1 MSNLVAKPQTT
12 DKSRPQVMMVAA
24 EASSAYYALKLMKYW
39 KEKDIDVEIT
49 GVGSQAMEDFGMR
62 RLGKSEDM
70 AVVGIAEIIAHY
82 SDLKKVFEKLVE
94 EALRIKPKFIVL
106 MDYPDFNLKL
116 ARTLKKKLGRE
127 GIKVFYYI
135 SPQVW
140 AWRQGRIHDI
150 KKNCD
155 KVFLLFP
162 FEKNI
167 YEEFNVPYEFVGH
180 PLLEDLDP
188 KLLDLKQQELAR
200 QKYGI
205 GPNEKVLALMPG
217 SRKSEIQM
225 NFGVQLEVARAL
237 AKKYSHLRIMILV
250 APTLT
255 KEYIS
260 DFVVEK
266 LDYKMP
272 FILIQDDPN
281 KMISLAHYVLA
292 TSGTATLM
300 VGLLQKPMV
309 IMYRMKWLSGV
320 IAKILVTGI
329 KYFGL
334 VNMILDEEVVP
345 ERLQGAANSEA
356 IIPLMEKFINDDK
369 YTQSTIKKLAQVQHM
384 LGDVGATARVGE
396 ALAKH
401 L

>member
-1 MSNLVAKPQTT
+1 MSSSGKAQQPAPQI
-12 DKSRPQVMMVAA
+12 MMVAA
-24 EASSAYYALKLMKYW
+24 EASSASYALKLMKYW
-39 KEKDIDVEIT
+39 KENNIDVEIT
-49 GVGSQAMEDFGMR
+49 GVGSHAMEDFGMR
-62 RLGKSEDM
+62 RLGKSEEM
-70 AVVGIAEIIAHY
+70 AVVGIAEVIAHY
-82 SDLKKVFEKLVE
+82 KDLKAVFERLVE
-94 EALRIKPKFIVL
+94 EAIRIKPKFLLL

-116 ARTLKKKLGRE
+116 AKTLKAKLGDH

-140 AWRQGRIHDI
+140 AWRKGRIFDI
-150 KKNCD
+150 KKYCD

-162 FEKNI
+162 FEKDF
-167 YEEFNVPYEFVGH
+167 YEQHQVPYEFVGH

-188 KLLDLKQQELAR
+188 KLLDPQQIELAR
-200 QKYGI
+200 GKYGI
-205 GPNEKVLALMPG
+205 TPNERVLALMPG
-217 SRKSEIQM
+217 SRKGEIEL

-237 AKKYSHLRIMILV
+237 AKKYDFLRIMILV

-255 KEYIS
+255 KDYIN

-272 FILIQDDPN
+272 YILVQDDPN

-309 IMYRMKWLSGV
+309 IMYRLKWITGV
-320 IAKILVTGI
+320 IGKLLVRGI
-329 KYFGL
+329 RFFGL
-334 VNMILDEEVVP
+334 VNLIMDEEVVP
-345 ERLQGAANSEA
+345 ERMQSDADTDKL
-356 IIPLMEKFINDDK
+356 IPLLEKYINDEAHTK
-369 YTQSTIKKLAQVQHM
+369 ATIAKLAQLQFK
-384 LGDVGATARVGE
+384 LGDVGATARVGQ
-396 ALAKH
+396 ALAKY

>member
-1 MSNLVAKPQTT
+1 
-12 DKSRPQVMMVAA
+12 MMVAA
-24 EASSAYYALKLMKYW
+24 EASSASYALKLMKYW

-62 RLGKSEDM
+62 RLGKSENM
-70 AVVGIAEIIAHY
+70 AVVGVAEVIAHY
-82 SDLKKVFEKLVE
+82 SELKAVFEKLVE
-94 EALRIKPKFIVL
+94 EALRIKPKFL
-106 MDYPDFNLKL
+106 LLLDYPDFNLKL
-116 ARTLKKKLGRE
+116 AKTLKEKLGSH

-140 AWRQGRIHDI
+140 AWRQSRIHII
-150 KKNCD
+150 KKYCD

-162 FEKNI
+162 FEKEF
-167 YEEFNVPYEFVGH
+167 YERFQVPHEFVGH

-205 GPNEKVLALMPG
+205 SPSEKVLALMPG
-217 SRKSEIQM
+217 SRKSEIQL

-237 AKKYSHLRIMILV
+237 AKKYDKLRIVILV

-272 FILIQDDPN
+272 YILIQDEPN
-281 KMISLAHYVLA
+281 KMIALAHYVLA

-320 IAKILVTGI
+320 IARILVRGI

-345 ERLQGAANSEA
+345 ERLQSAANFETLL
-356 IIPLMEKFINDDK
+356 PLMEKFIVDED
-369 YTQSTIKKLAQVQHM
+369 YTQATIKRLAEVQHL
-384 LGDVGATARVGE
+384 LGDVGATARVGD
-396 ALAKH
+396 ALAQH

>member
-1 MSNLVAKPQTT
+1 MSTPKPQI
-12 DKSRPQVMMVAA
+12 MMVAA
-24 EASSAYYALKLMKYW
+24 EASSATYALKLMKYW
-39 KEKDIDVEIT
+39 KDKDIQVEIT

-70 AVVGIAEIIAHY
+70 AVVGVAEVIAHY
-82 SDLKKVFEKLVE
+82 SELKAVFEKLVE
-94 EALRIKPKFIVL
+94 EAIRIKPKFL
-106 MDYPDFNLKL
+106 LLLDYPDFNLKL
-116 ARTLKKKLGRE
+116 AKTLKQKLGDH

-150 KKNCD
+150 KKVCD

-162 FEKNI
+162 FEKEF
-167 YEEFNVPYEFVGH
+167 YEKHGVPYEFVGH

-188 KLLDLKQQELAR
+188 KLLDPKFQELAR

-205 GPNEKVLALMPG
+205 TPKEKVLALMPG
-217 SRKSEIQM
+217 SRKSEIQL

-237 AKKYSHLRIMILV
+237 AKKYDFLRIVILV

-272 FILIQDDPN
+272 YILIQDDPN

-309 IMYRMKWLSGV
+309 IMYRMKWLSSV
-320 IAKILVTGI
+320 IARILVRGI

-334 VNMILDEEVVP
+334 ANMILDEEVVP
-345 ERLQGAANSEA
+345 ERLQGNADTDKL
-356 IIPLMEKFINDDK
+356 IPLMERFIEDEA
-369 YTQSTIKKLAQVQHM
+369 YTQSTIQKLAQLQHM

>member
-1 MSNLVAKPQTT
+1 MRNPQSKPQI
-12 DKSRPQVMMVAA
+12 MMVAA
-24 EASSAYYALKLMKYW
+24 EASSAFYALKLMKYW
-39 KEKDIDVEIT
+39 KQNNIDVEIS

-70 AVVGIAEIIAHY
+70 AVVGIAEVMAHY
-82 SDLKKVFEKLVE
+82 KDLKAVFERLVE
-94 EALRIKPKFIVL
+94 EAIRIKPKFLLL

-116 ARTLKKKLGRE
+116 AKTLKKKLGDH

-140 AWRQGRIHDI
+140 AWRKGRIFDI
-150 KKNCD
+150 KKYCD

-162 FEKNI
+162 FEQDF
-167 YEEFNVPYEFVGH
+167 YEQHQVPYEFVGH

-188 KLLDLKQQELAR
+188 NLIDPVQQETAR
-200 QKYGI
+200 AKYGI
-205 GPNEKVLALMPG
+205 TSQERVLALMPG
-217 SRKSEIQM
+217 SRKGEIEL
-225 NFGVQLEVARAL
+225 NFGTQLEVARAL
-237 AKKYSHLRIMILV
+237 AKKYDFLRIMILV

-255 KEYIS
+255 KDYIN
-260 DFVVEK
+260 DIVVEK

-272 FILIQDDPN
+272 YILVQDDPN

-309 IMYRMKWLSGV
+309 IMYRLKWITGV
-320 IAKILVTGI
+320 IGRILVRGI
-329 KYFGL
+329 KFFGL
-334 VNMILDEEVVP
+334 VNLIMNEEVVP
-345 ERLQGAANSEA
+345 ERLQSEA
-356 IIPLMEKFINDDK
+356 DSDKLIPLIEKYITDEA
-369 YTQSTIKKLAQVQHM
+369 YTKATIAKLAQVQFK
-384 LGDVGATARVGE
+384 LGDVGATERVGQ
-396 ALAKH
+396 ALAKY

>member
-1 MSNLVAKPQTT
+1 MKPQI
-12 DKSRPQVMMVAA
+12 MIVAA

-39 KEKDIDVEIT
+39 KEKGLELDIS
-49 GVGSQAMEDFGMR
+49 GVGSKAMEDFGMR

-70 AVVGIAEIIAHY
+70 AVVGIVEVIAHY
-82 SDLKKVFEKLVE
+82 SELKAVFEKLVE
-94 EALRIKPKFIVL
+94 EAIRIKPKFLLL

-116 ARTLKKKLGRE
+116 AKTLKQKLGDH

-140 AWRQGRIHDI
+140 AWRKGRIFDI
-150 KKNCD
+150 KKYCD

-162 FEKNI
+162 FEKDF
-167 YEEFNVPYEFVGH
+167 YDQHQVPYEFVGH

-205 GPNEKVLALMPG
+205 SQQEKVLALMPG
-217 SRKSEIQM
+217 SRKGEIEL

-237 AKKYSHLRIMILV
+237 AKKYDFLRIMIFV
-250 APTLT
+250 APTLS
-255 KEYIS
+255 KDYIS
-260 DFVVEK
+260 DFIVEK
-266 LDYKMP
+266 LDFKMP
-272 FILIQDDPN
+272 YMLIQDDPN

-309 IMYRMKWLSGV
+309 IMYRLKWITG
-320 IAKILVTGI
+320 IIGRILVRGV
-329 KYFGL
+329 KFFGL
-334 VNMILDEEVVP
+334 VNLIMNEEVVP
-345 ERLQGAANSEA
+345 ERLQGEASSEKL
-356 IIPLMEKFINDDK
+356 IPLIERYITDQA
-369 YTQSTIKKLAQVQHM
+369 YTETTIKKLAQLQYQ
-384 LGDVGATARVGE
+384 LGDVGATSRVGD
-396 ALAKH
+396 ALAQV

>member
-1 MSNLVAKPQTT
+1 MI
-12 DKSRPQVMMVAA
+12 VAA

-39 KEKDIDVEIT
+39 KEQGLDLDIS

-62 RLGKSEDM
+62 RFGKSEDM
-70 AVVGIAEIIAHY
+70 AVVGVAEVIAHY
-82 SDLKKVFEKLVE
+82 SELKAVFHKLVE
-94 EALRIKPKFIVL
+94 EAIRIKPKFLLL

-116 ARTLKKKLGRE
+116 AKTLKQKLGPH

-140 AWRQGRIHDI
+140 AWRKGRIFDI
-150 KKNCD
+150 KKHCD

-162 FEKNI
+162 FEKKF
-167 YEEFNVPYEFVGH
+167 YDQHNVPYEFVGH

-200 QKYGI
+200 QKYGV
-205 GPNEKVLALMPG
+205 GPNERILALMPG
-217 SRKSEIQM
+217 SRKSEIQL

-237 AKKYSHLRIMILV
+237 AKKYDFLRIMIFV
-250 APTLT
+250 APTLS

-272 FILIQDDPN
+272 YMLIQDDPN

-309 IMYRMKWLSGV
+309 IMYRLKWISGV
-320 IAKILVTGI
+320 IGRILVRGI

-334 VNMILDEEVVP
+334 VNLIMNEEVVP
-345 ERLQGAANSEA
+345 ERLQSAADSDKL
-356 IIPLMEKFINDDK
+356 IPLLEKFIEDEA
-369 YTQSTIKKLAQVQHM
+369 YAQATIKKLAQLQYQ

>member
-1 MSNLVAKPQTT
+1 MSLPKPQI
-12 DKSRPQVMMVAA
+12 MMVAA
-24 EASSAYYALKLMKYW
+24 EASSASYAVKLMKYW
-39 KEKDIDVEIT
+39 KEKDIQVDIT

-70 AVVGIAEIIAHY
+70 AVVGVAEVIAHY
-82 SDLKKVFEKLVE
+82 SELKAVFEKLVE
-94 EALRIKPKFIVL
+94 EAIRIKPKFL
-106 MDYPDFNLKL
+106 LLLDYPDFNLKL
-116 ARTLKKKLGRE
+116 AKTLKQKLGE
-127 GIKVFYYI
+127 HGIKVFYYI

-140 AWRQGRIHDI
+140 AWRKGRIHDI
-150 KKNCD
+150 KKVCD
-155 KVFLLFP
+155 NVFLLFP
-162 FEKNI
+162 FEK
-167 YEEFNVPYEFVGH
+167 EFYDQHGVPYTFVGH

-188 KLLDLKQQELAR
+188 KLLDLKSQELAR

-205 GPNEKVLALMPG
+205 SPKEKVLALMPG
-217 SRKSEIQM
+217 SRKSEIQL
-225 NFGVQLEVARAL
+225 NFGTQLEVARAL
-237 AKKYSHLRIMILV
+237 AKKYDFLRIVILV
-250 APTLT
+250 APTLS

-260 DFVVEK
+260 DFIVEK

-272 FILIQDDPN
+272 YVLIQDDPN

-309 IMYRMKWLSGV
+309 IMYRMKWLSGI
-320 IAKILVTGI
+320 IANILVRGI

-334 VNMILDEEVVP
+334 VNLIMNEEVVP
-345 ERLQGAANSEA
+345 ERLQSDANTETLL
-356 IIPLMEKFINDDK
+356 PLVEKFIVDEE
-369 YTQSTIKKLAQVQHM
+369 YTQNTIQKLAQVQHL

>member
-1 MSNLVAKPQTT
+1 MSLVAEPHNKTDKPQI
-12 DKSRPQVMMVAA
+12 MMVAA
-24 EASSAYYALKLMKYW
+24 EASSASYALKLMKYW
-39 KEKDIDVEIT
+39 KEKNIQVEIT
-49 GVGSQAMEDFGMR
+49 GVGSQAMEDFGMH

-70 AVVGIAEIIAHY
+70 AVVGIAEVIAHY
-82 SDLKKVFEKLVE
+82 SELKAVFERLVE
-94 EALRIKPKFIVL
+94 EALRIKPKFIL
-106 MDYPDFNLKL
+106 LLDYPDFNLKL
-116 ARTLKKKLGRE
+116 AKTLKQKLGDH

-140 AWRQGRIHDI
+140 AWRKGRIHDI
-150 KKNCD
+150 KKVCD

-162 FEKNI
+162 FEKEF
-167 YEEFNVPYEFVGH
+167 YEQHSVPYEFVGH

-188 KLLDLKQQELAR
+188 KLLDLKQQELSR

-205 GPNEKVLALMPG
+205 SPKEKVLALMPG
-217 SRKSEIQM
+217 SRKSEIQL
-225 NFGVQLEVARAL
+225 NFGIQLEVARAL
-237 AKKYSHLRIMILV
+237 AKKYDFLRVVILV

-260 DFVVEK
+260 DFIVEK

-272 FILIQDDPN
+272 YILIQDEPN
-281 KMISLAHYVLA
+281 RMIALSHYVLA

-320 IAKILVTGI
+320 MARILVRGI

-334 VNMILDEEVVP
+334 ANLILNEEVVP
-345 ERLQGAANSEA
+345 ERLQSDADTDKL
-356 IIPLMEKFINDDK
+356 IPLMEKFIEDET
-369 YTQSTIKKLAQVQHM
+369 YTQNTIQKLSQLQHL
-384 LGDVGATARVGE
+384 LGDAGATARVGE

>member
-1 MSNLVAKPQTT
+1 MSSINSKPQIM
-12 DKSRPQVMMVAA
+12 VVAA

-39 KEKDIDVEIT
+39 KEKNIDLDIC

-62 RLGKSEDM
+62 RFGKSEDM
-70 AVVGIAEIIAHY
+70 AVVGIAEVIAHY
-82 SDLKKVFEKLVE
+82 SELKAVFEKLVE
-94 EALRIKPKFIVL
+94 EAIRIKPKFL
-106 MDYPDFNLKL
+106 LLLDYPDFNLKL
-116 ARTLKKKLGRE
+116 AKTLKKKLGAH

-140 AWRQGRIHDI
+140 AWRKGRIHNI
-150 KKNCD
+150 KKYCD

-162 FEKNI
+162 FEKDF
-167 YEEFNVPYEFVGH
+167 YEEYNVPYEFVGH
-180 PLLEDLDP
+180 PLLEDIDQN
-188 KLLDLKQQELAR
+188 LLDLKQQELSR

-205 GPNEKVLALMPG
+205 GPDEKVLALMPG

-225 NFGVQLEVARAL
+225 NFGVQLEVARTL
-237 AKKYSHLRIMILV
+237 AKKYNFLRIMIFV

-255 KEYIS
+255 KDYIR
-260 DFVVEK
+260 DFIDENSADV
-266 LDYKMP
+266 KMP
-272 FILIQDDPN
+272 YILIQDDPN
-281 KMISLAHYVLA
+281 KMIALAHYILA

-309 IMYRMKWLSGV
+309 IMYRLKWLTGV
-320 IAKILVTGI
+320 IGKILVRGI

-334 VNMILDEEVVP
+334 VNLVMNEEVVP
-345 ERLQGAANSEA
+345 ERLQGDATAE
-356 IIPLMEKFINDDK
+356 IITPLVEKFIVDEA
-369 YTQSTIKKLAQVQHM
+369 YTQETIKKLAQVKYQ
-384 LGDVGATARVGE
+384 LGDVGATARVGA